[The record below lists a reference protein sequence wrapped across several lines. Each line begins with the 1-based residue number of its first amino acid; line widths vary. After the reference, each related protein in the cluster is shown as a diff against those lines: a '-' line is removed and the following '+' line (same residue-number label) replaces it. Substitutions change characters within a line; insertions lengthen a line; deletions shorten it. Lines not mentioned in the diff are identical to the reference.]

1 MDLEVYTMRDCE
13 FCRELKDTLLLE
25 KIDYK
30 EVKIEQDWRVRLK
43 LEDDHGVKL
52 YPALRKG
59 EKVIDGNDYD
69 TVRDVINWVKGR

>member
-1 MDLEVYTMRDCE
+1 MDLEVYTMRECE

-25 KIDYK
+25 KIDYT
-30 EVKIEQDWRVRLK
+30 EVQIEKDWRVRLK

>member
-1 MDLEVYTMRDCE
+1 MSVEVFTLRTCD
-13 FCRELKDTLLLE
+13 FCRELKESLDLE
-25 KIDYK
+25 RIDYT
-30 EVKIEQDWRVRLK
+30 EVPIEQNWRVRLK

-59 EKVIDGNDYD
+59 SKVIDGNDYD